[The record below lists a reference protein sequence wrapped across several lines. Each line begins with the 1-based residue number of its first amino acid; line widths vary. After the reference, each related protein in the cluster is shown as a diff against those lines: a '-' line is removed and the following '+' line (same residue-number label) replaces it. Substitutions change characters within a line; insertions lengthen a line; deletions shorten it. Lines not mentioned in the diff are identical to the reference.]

1 MSKDMSNLA
10 SKFSRAKKL
19 TASSPS
25 ALRAPHLPMSC
36 LARDQDTPEGL
47 TKGSLTTDPKEI
59 DQILV
64 RTWAQIFR
72 GNGDDIDNIAY
83 EFMKN
88 MIHTLSTLSRNG
100 K

>member
-1 MSKDMSNLA
+1 
-10 SKFSRAKKL
+10 
-19 TASSPS
+19 
-25 ALRAPHLPMSC
+25 MSC

-72 GNGDDIDNIAY
+72 GNGDEFEKIADD
-83 EFMKN
+83 FMKN
-88 MIHTLSTLSRNG
+88 MIRTLSMLSRNG